1 MADEQAISDS
11 DLEIPGEL
19 RRAISGLHASPVEI
33 PAHLDRMILSAA
45 RMRLDRRKRAVR
57 VLRWGAAAAAAIA
70 VLAIVRV
77 DFFQRPG
84 ASPLAMVGDAN
95 GDGRVD
101 ILDALVVAR
110 GISRYE
116 QLPAAWDVNGDGV
129 VDQKDVDLI
138 AQMAVSV
145 SKGAAR

>member
-1 MADEQAISDS
+1 MADNPPISDAH
-11 DLEIPGEL
+11 LEIPAEL
-19 RRAISGLHASPVEI
+19 RLALGDLDQSLIAV

-45 RMRLDRRKRAVR
+45 RVRVDRRKRAVR

-77 DFFQRPG
+77 EFFQKPA
-84 ASPLAMVGDAN
+84 ASPLALVGDAN
-95 GDGRVD
+95 ADGRVD

-110 GISRYE
+110 GIARHE

-145 SKGAAR
+145 TKGATR